1 MVFNSVQLN
10 ILKSMSIWFKGV
22 NEPNGWMGNM
32 APYPIT
38 YNGKVWLTVEAL
50 FQAMRYN
57 DPLIQEE
64 IRQQKSPTAAK
75 MIATRHRAYYT
86 TFPMSPEDIRNME
99 ACVLLK
105 FQQHPKLARLLM
117 ATGNH
122 LIYEDATG
130 RNKPNDLF
138 WGAHRDPKNP
148 IMPINGQN
156 MMGEILMKVRA
167 ILLANAPKPII

>member
-1 MVFNSVQLN
+1 
-10 ILKSMSIWFKGV
+10 MSIWFKGV

-64 IRQQKSPTAAK
+64 IRQQKSPMAAK
-75 MIATRHRAYYT
+75 MKAKRHRANYIIA
-86 TFPMSPEDIRNME
+86 PMSPQDIANME

-105 FQQHPKLARLLM
+105 FQQHPKIARLLM
-117 ATGNH
+117 ATENH
-122 LIYEDATG
+122 HIYEDASG
-130 RNKPNDLF
+130 RNKVNDLF
-138 WGAHRDPKNP
+138 WGAHRDPRNP
-148 IMPINGQN
+148 IVPINGTN
-156 MMGEILMKVRA
+156 VMGDILMRVRA
-167 ILLANAPKPII
+167 ILLANAPKSII

>member
-1 MVFNSVQLN
+1 
-10 ILKSMSIWFKGV
+10 MSIWFKGV

-38 YNGKVWLTVEAL
+38 YNGQVWLTSEAL
-50 FQAMRYN
+50 FQSMRFN
-57 DPLIQEE
+57 DPLIKGI
-64 IRQQKSPTAAK
+64 IRSEKSPMAAK
-75 MIATRHRAYYT
+75 MKAKSHRANYIIA
-86 TFPMSPEDIRNME
+86 PMSPEDIANME

-105 FQQHPKLARLLM
+105 FQQHPKIARLLM

-122 LIYEDATG
+122 FIYEDATG

-148 IMPINGQN
+148 IIPINGQN
-156 MMGEILMKVRA
+156 MMGEILMNVRG
-167 ILLANAPKPII
+167 ILLASVAKVKPKAII

>member
-1 MVFNSVQLN
+1 
-10 ILKSMSIWFKGV
+10 MSLWFKGV

-38 YNGKVWLTVEAL
+38 YNGQVWRTSEAL
-50 FQAMRYN
+50 FQSMRFN
-57 DPLIQEE
+57 DPLIKGVIQAEG
-64 IRQQKSPTAAK
+64 SPMSAK
-75 MIATRHRAYYT
+75 MKAKSHRANYIIA
-86 TFPMSPEDIRNME
+86 PMSPQDIANME

-105 FQQHPKLARLLM
+105 FQQHPKIARLLM

-122 LIYEDATG
+122 TIYEDASG

-148 IMPINGQN
+148 ILPINGQN
-156 MMGEILMKVRA
+156 RMGEILMKVRG
-167 ILLANAPKPII
+167 ILLASAAQTTPKAII

>member
-1 MVFNSVQLN
+1 
-10 ILKSMSIWFKGV
+10 MSIWFKKV
-22 NEPNGWMGNM
+22 AAPNGWMGNM

-38 YNGKVWLTVEAL
+38 YNGQVWLTVEAL

-57 DPLIQEE
+57 DQLIQEE
-64 IRQQKSPTAAK
+64 IRQQKSPMSVKMKAK
-75 MIATRHRAYYT
+75 SHRAHHIIA
-86 TFPMSPEDIRNME
+86 PMSPQDIANME

-122 LIYEDATG
+122 LIYEDASNRKG
-130 RNKPNDLF
+130 VSALF

-148 IMPINGQN
+148 TIPIKGQN
-156 MMGEILMKVRA
+156 MMGDILMKVRS

>member
-1 MVFNSVQLN
+1 
-10 ILKSMSIWFKGV
+10 MSLWFKGV
-22 NEPNGWMGNM
+22 KEPNGWMGNM

-38 YNGKVWLTVEAL
+38 YNGQVWLTVEAL

-64 IRQQKSPTAAK
+64 IRQQKNPMSAK
-75 MIATRHRAYYT
+75 MKAKSHRANYIIA
-86 TFPMSPEDIRNME
+86 PMSPQDIANME

-130 RNKPNDLF
+130 RNKPNDIF
-138 WGAHRDPKNP
+138 WGPS
-148 IMPINGQN
+148 
-156 MMGEILMKVRA
+156 
-167 ILLANAPKPII
+167 

>member
-1 MVFNSVQLN
+1 
-10 ILKSMSIWFKGV
+10 MSIWFKGV

-32 APYPIT
+32 APYSIT

-64 IRQQKSPTAAK
+64 IRQQKSPMSAK
-75 MIATRHRAYYT
+75 MKAKSHRANYIIA
-86 TFPMSPEDIRNME
+86 PMSPQDIANME

-130 RNKPNDLF
+130 RNKPNDIF

-167 ILLANAPKPII
+167 ILIANAAQAIIQMN